1 MPQLHLARS
10 ASEIRARSF
19 ESVINPLKITTR
31 LSPKD
36 QDALREISTIV
47 AYRRSGAK
55 IFAEGDD
62 AHSVYAIDQGV
73 VRLVRHTQNGQRQ
86 ILAFLTPGDLF
97 GLPVDGSYPDTAET
111 VSAVRLHRFPWQRLV
126 ERMMQDAQL
135 RQQLLLRLVYDLHQ
149 AQRWIMILGR
159 QGAAKRL
166 AYLLLEL
173 LRRPEFH
180 NERDGHLQLPINYS
194 DLADHLGI
202 ARETVS
208 RLMATLE
215 RDGYLRRID
224 AKTIQ
229 ILNIAHLRNLQVARR
244 HRFSINK
251 KGSNSL
257 KVA

>member
-1 MPQLHLARS
+1 MPQLHRAQS
-10 ASEIRARSF
+10 AFEIRARSF
-19 ESVINPLKITTR
+19 ESVINPLQITNL
-31 LSPKD
+31 LSSKE
-36 QDALREISTIV
+36 QEALREISTIV
-47 AYRRSGAK
+47 AYHCSGVK

-62 AHSVYAIDQGV
+62 AHSVYAVDQGV
-73 VRLVRHTQNGQRQ
+73 VRLVRHTEDGQRQ

-149 AQRWIMILGR
+149 AQRWIVILGR
-159 QGAAKRL
+159 QSAAKRL
-166 AYLLLEL
+166 AYFLLEL
-173 LRRPEFH
+173 LRLPEFH
-180 NERDGHLQLPINYS
+180 NERDGHLQLLITYS

-215 RDGYLRRID
+215 RDGFLRRID

-229 ILNIAHLRNLQVARR
+229 ILNIDQLRNLQVARR
-244 HRFSINK
+244 RHFSVNK
-251 KGSNSL
+251 KGLNSL